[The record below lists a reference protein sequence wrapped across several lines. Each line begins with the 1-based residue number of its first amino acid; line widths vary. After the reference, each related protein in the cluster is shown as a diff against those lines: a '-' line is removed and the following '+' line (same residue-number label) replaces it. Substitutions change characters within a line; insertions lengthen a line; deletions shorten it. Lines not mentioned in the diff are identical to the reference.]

1 MNIPSVDKVAAY
13 EDILRQI
20 KDVVSAK
27 IVSSETG
34 EILEIHVLASQHRSP
49 KQVVRDIESALMA
62 RFGVA
67 IDHKKVSVA
76 QLQIDELEA
85 EFPEFRPRLG
95 KVDMAVSGMSA
106 QADVSLSI
114 AGTTFAGS
122 AAGTSAANNRLRLI
136 AMATLDALD
145 QYLGGACAFAVEEV
159 SVNTLGSKEVALVCL
174 SMVTVIDEEYLVG
187 SALVKGDVFK
197 TIVKATLDAI
207 NRRLS
212 ILIND

>member
-1 MNIPSVDKVAAY
+1 MNTPTVDKVAAY

-76 QLQIDELEA
+76 QLQIDEVEA